1 MFIARPLF
9 AGMSSLL
16 AALATLWLAAV
27 APTAAH
33 AQAGYPERPVKL
45 LVPYPPGGAMDLVGR
60 ILAKDFSERTGQ
72 PMVVE
77 NKPGAATIIAA
88 TALAGAAP
96 DGYTLMLAPNST
108 LTIIPQLYAKLP
120 FDVKRLEAVA
130 LVGTNQMVFSTSSG
144 SGLNDLAA
152 LVGKA
157 RGTPKSV
164 SYGSFGNG
172 NITHLLGELLNQSAG
187 IAMLHVPYQGAA
199 PAMSSLLGGNITATF
214 DTVTNVAPQVQAG
227 KLRALAVTGRQRSPL
242 LPDTPTFA
250 ESGYPALAAVDS
262 WIGLLAPAG
271 MDARTRTRLD
281 AHLDHILRDPAFVRQ
296 LNERGFDVPV
306 VDAAM
311 LARRIEEERGL
322 YRQVIDKANIRLD

>member
-1 MFIARPLF
+1 MPWPSAHHPPEPAVPLPDLEP
-9 AGMSSLL
+9 SH
-16 AALATLWLAAV
+16 V
-27 APTAAH
+27 HRKTAFRWH
-33 AQAGYPERPVKL
+33 
-45 LVPYPPGGAMDLVGR
+45 
-60 ILAKDFSERTGQ
+60 
-72 PMVVE
+72 VV
-77 NKPGAATIIAA
+77 IAA

-172 NITHLLGELLNQSAG
+172 NIT
-187 IAMLHVPYQGAA
+187 
-199 PAMSSLLGGNITATF
+199 ATF

-281 AHLDHILRDPAFVRQ
+281 AHLATSC
-296 LNERGFDVPV
+296 
-306 VDAAM
+306 A
-311 LARRIEEERGL
+311 
-322 YRQVIDKANIRLD
+322 IRPSSGS